1 MWKVLLT
8 GTALA
13 TGVALCALAQ
23 EPVRAGAL
31 AAYVYV
37 APERACT
44 ADPVACLSRKGD
56 ELARMDADFSTAI
69 RTLLA
74 DRQKTAGELDVR
86 QRELKANERL
96 LSEGRELW
104 QDYSSRGRRVR
115 WRGFSYRP
123 EQMEEQLRLLYR
135 EHTVLQGT
143 VENLKKVLAELD
155 SRVVDTRVI
164 ATRIS
169 TERGMI
175 SGKVALV
182 RSGQLAANLDR
193 ITADIDRLVSEAET
207 VLTKPAVID
216 ALRTTRE
223 LSAARELSEPTA
235 FDRWLREGT
244 SL

>member
-1 MWKVLLT
+1 MWKVLLS

-13 TGVALCALAQ
+13 AGVGLCALAQ

-31 AAYVYV
+31 AAYAYV

-44 ADPVACLSRKGD
+44 SDPVACLARKGD
-56 ELARMDADFSTAI
+56 ELARMDADFTSAI
-69 RTLLA
+69 RALLA
-74 DRQKTAGELDVR
+74 DRQKTAAELDVR
-86 QRELKANERL
+86 QRELKANQRL

-104 QDYSSRGRRVR
+104 QDYSNRGRRVR

-123 EQMEEQLRLLYR
+123 EQMEAQLRLLYR
-135 EHTVLQGT
+135 EHTVLQST
-143 VENLKKVLAELD
+143 VENLTKVLAELD
-155 SRVVDTRVI
+155 GRLIDTRVV

-169 TERGMI
+169 TERGMM
-175 SGKVALV
+175 SGKIALV

-193 ITADIDRLVSEAET
+193 ITADVDRLVSEAEAA
-207 VLTKPAVID
+207 LSKPAVLD

-235 FDRWLREGT
+235 FDRWLREGLT
-244 SL
+244 